1 MGSFQSARD
10 CDNTH
15 VVAGRI
21 LWSGR
26 LNGVGEETED
36 GAYPQQDRESAEHL
50 LAELDPLRSRLGR
63 SQLVRAVSW

>member
-1 MGSFQSARD
+1 
-10 CDNTH
+10 
-15 VVAGRI
+15 
-21 LWSGR
+21 

-63 SQLVRAVSW
+63 SQLVRAVS